1 MSEIQ
6 QAKSLS
12 MLRAQLAA
20 ASLATE
26 VQAETISELSS
37 QFTDF
42 QASALELIGAS
53 VDNIADLADNIEAL
67 DTNIGTLETE
77 IVSQTSD
84 ISGLETQ
91 TSNLQ
96 AGLSGASNLGYAS
109 IGIAILV
116 GAIAIFMSR
125 RES

>member
-1 MSEIQ
+1 MAEIG

-20 ASLATE
+20 ANLAVE
-26 VQAETISELSS
+26 VQAESISELSS
-37 QFTDF
+37 QFTDV
-42 QASALELIGAS
+42 QASALELIGSS
-53 VDNIADLADNIEAL
+53 VDSIGDLADNIEAL
-67 DTNIGTLETE
+67 DANIGTLDAE
-77 IVSQTSD
+77 IVSLTSD
-84 ISGLETQ
+84 ISGIETQ

-96 AGLSGASNLGYAS
+96 AGLSSASNLGYAS